1 MANMMDYLMW
11 RGDLPVRAAPWCAVD
26 SLIMASF
33 CYNDLSD
40 LAADGQ
46 GLPLRELAPRL
57 DLMERTG
64 NQYFVQWRSLLYA
77 MAESE
82 RFGGMRVHDYV
93 DTVDPERRMQFSAV
107 TAELDDGSTFVAFR
121 GTDNTLVGW
130 REDFNMSYE
139 SPVPAQQSAVEYLER
154 ACLWAKGPLRV
165 GGHSKGGNLA
175 AYAAAHVSETAQR
188 QLSGIYSFDGP
199 GLDDET
205 IAGAGYARIRPAL
218 HSIIPQSSV
227 VGLLM
232 NYHADYTVVR
242 AKAVSLLAHDAFTW
256 QVLGPRF
263 VEAGLTDASR
273 LMDETLHQWLKQCDT
288 AQRKEFVDTV
298 FELLSATEAST
309 LAEISGEKLKS
320 AAAILSATHGMD
332 GETKRMFL
340 RLIGQFLSIGASNA
354 WDMMT
359 DRQRGQKLRP
369 GAEA

>member
-1 MANMMDYLMW
+1 MANMMDYLVW
-11 RGDLPVRAAPWCAVD
+11 RGDLSVSDVPWCVVD

-33 CYNDLSD
+33 SYNDLSD
-40 LAADGQ
+40 LAGGDQ

-64 NQYFVQWRSLLYA
+64 NQYFVQWRALLYA
-77 MAESE
+77 MAESV

-93 DTVDPERRMQFSAV
+93 NVVDAEREMQFSAV

-121 GTDNTLVGW
+121 GTDSTLVGW

-139 SPVPAQQSAVEYLER
+139 SPVPSQQSAVEYLER
-154 ACLWAKGPLRV
+154 AGLRAKGPLRV

-175 AYAAAHVSETAQR
+175 AYAAAHVSTKTQQR
-188 QLSGIYSFDGP
+188 LLGVYSFDGP
-199 GLDDET
+199 GLDDDT
-205 IAGAGYARIRPAL
+205 IASAGYHRIRPML
-218 HSIIPQSSV
+218 YSIIPQSSV

-232 NYHADYTVVR
+232 DYHADYTVVR

-256 QVLGPRF
+256 QVMGPRF

-273 LMDETLHQWLKQCDT
+273 LMDETLHEWLKQCDT
-288 AQRKEFVDTV
+288 AQRKVFVDTM
-298 FELLSATEAST
+298 FELLSATEAKT

-340 RLIGQFLSIGASNA
+340 RLIGQLLSIGASNA

-359 DRQRGQKLRP
+359 DRQRGQRLHT
-369 GAEA
+369 GAEG